1 MDLFLRP
8 DPILTRTNCTPLVSS
23 FATFPLFQPVE
34 FDVGTTSLDVNVAAA
49 AASSSP
55 TPSSTASEYSD
66 CVTSDRVTA
75 DREAAAKARVWA
87 EANR

>member
-1 MDLFLRP
+1 MKY
-8 DPILTRTNCTPLVSS
+8 TPLIGFSS
-23 FATFPLFQPVE
+23 PSFQPVE
-34 FDVGTTSLDVNVAAA
+34 FDVGTASLDVGVAAA

-66 CVTSDRVTA
+66 RVTSDRVTA
-75 DREAAAKARVWA
+75 DRETAAKARVWA